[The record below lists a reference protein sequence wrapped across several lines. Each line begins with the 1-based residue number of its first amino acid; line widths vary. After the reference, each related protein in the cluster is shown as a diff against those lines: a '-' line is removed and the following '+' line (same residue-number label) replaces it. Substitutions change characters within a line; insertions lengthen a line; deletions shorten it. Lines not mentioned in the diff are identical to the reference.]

1 MKAIIY
7 AGIGLFSAATIY
19 GMADYYSTQ
28 KKGTL
33 DKLYKEEEEVTPVTT
48 EKKLLNTNTIPVN
61 STEANSTKNTVLL
74 KAIKKTRQPKRTIRL
89 DEFSRGRIVEPMP
102 VEVVKPVQSQA
113 TEEPSKK
120 ETPLVIDPATT
131 SVIEIIKPA
140 VVKKDPERRLSL
152 DMFSRAQLRDP
163 ARKTNKIKVN

>member
-19 GMADYYSTQ
+19 GMTDYYSTQ

-33 DKLYKEEEEVTPVTT
+33 DKLYKEEEEVMPVTT
-48 EKKLLNTNTIPVN
+48 EKKLLNTNAVQVN
-61 STEANSTKNTVLL
+61 SIEANSTKNKVLL

-89 DEFSRGRIVEPMP
+89 EEFSRGRIVEPMP
-102 VEVVKPVQSQA
+102 VEVVKPVQSQ
-113 TEEPSKK
+113 TIEEPKKK
-120 ETPLVIDPATT
+120 ETPPVIDPATI
-131 SVIEIIKPA
+131 SVTEIVKPA

-152 DMFSRAQLRDP
+152 DMFSRAPLRDP
-163 ARKTNKIKVN
+163 LKKTNKIKVN